1 MRLHGLVVR
10 KAQSRSAS
18 LGDIARRPRI
28 ITLGLFAS
36 LVALASLLAANPLSA
51 SAADL
56 RPAGQVSAATAP
68 AFGHVFVIVG
78 ENKSLYQLNSSNAP
92 YIMNTLKPESAWMTN
107 YNDVTP
113 GSLADYV
120 ALTSGQFAPCQTGG
134 PCGAQNV
141 PSIFSQL
148 GDGAWKDWNE
158 SMPSNCYPTVA
169 GSESTLNAY
178 KQGHNPALYYAG
190 LPCSTYDVPAG
201 TTGPDDMS
209 YFNNA
214 LAAGNVPEYNLVS
227 PNLCEDSYHSC
238 NGVNIVTE
246 YDNFLKKEI
255 PLIEASPAFGSNGV
269 IFATYDEGYVPTH
282 NPNTMMDVIGPQVQV
297 GTYSGDYDHY
307 STLATI
313 EQGLGLPCLAN
324 ACTASALSVFGNVP
338 PSPSVS
344 ISQPAADSTVAGTVT
359 VSGTAAETGATISQ
373 VQVSVDGG
381 TPVTATGTTSWSTSI
396 DTTALADGTHTIN
409 VQATD
414 TDGNVGTANVTV
426 TVSNTSTVTSCPA
439 TPAGTTELSGNLS
452 LETSQTGWTG
462 IYNSNSVPAR
472 VKPAGGSYDGSWAL
486 QVAPKNAGAAGV
498 NNANPIWVPGAPGA
512 ATTAGHVY
520 TGSAFVAASTTGEKV
535 TLVVRET
542 TPQGT
547 SVSSHAT
554 TVTLGDTGWH
564 QITSAYTAEAT
575 GDLIRYSLYASNF
588 ASSGQHFLADCMSL
602 QTP

>member
-1 MRLHGLVVR
+1 MKLYGLIVR
-10 KAQSRSAS
+10 KAQSLSAS
-18 LGDIARRPRI
+18 VRDIAWRPRM
-28 ITLGLFAS
+28 ITPGLFAS
-36 LVALASLLAANPLSA
+36 LVASASLLAANPLSA

-56 RPAGQVSAATAP
+56 HSASQVSAATAP

-92 YIMNTLKPESAWMTN
+92 YIMNTLKPESAWMTD

-134 PCGAQNV
+134 PCGTQNV

-169 GSESTLNAY
+169 GSESALNAY

-209 YFNNA
+209 YFNDA
-214 LAAGNVPEYNLVS
+214 LAAGTVPEYNLIS

-238 NGVNIVTE
+238 NGANIITE

-282 NPNTMMDVIGPQVQV
+282 NPNTMMDVVGPQVQV

-324 ACTASALSVFGNVP
+324 ACTASALPVFGNVP
-338 PSPSVS
+338 QSPSVS
-344 ISQPAADSTVAGTVT
+344 ITQPANNSTVSGTLT
-359 VSGTAAETGATISQ
+359 VSGTASAGAGIAS

-381 TPVTATGTTSWSTSI
+381 APQAATGTTNWTASI
-396 DTTALADGTHTIN
+396 DTSALTNGTHTIS

-414 TDGNVGTANVTV
+414 TDRNVGTASVTV
-426 TVSNTSTVTSCPA
+426 AVSNTSTVTSCPA
-439 TPAGTTELSGNLS
+439 TPAGTAELSGNLS

-462 IYNSNSVPAR
+462 VYNSNSVPAR
-472 VKPAGGSYDGSWAL
+472 VKPAGGSYDGAWAL
-486 QVAPKNAGAAGV
+486 QVAPKKAGAAGV
-498 NNANPIWVPGAPGA
+498 NNASPIWVPGAPGA

-520 TGSAFVAASTTGEKV
+520 TGSAFVAASTTGEKI
-535 TLVVRET
+535 TLLVRET
-542 TPQGT
+542 TPKGT
-547 SVSSHAT
+547 AVSSHAT
-554 TVTLGDTGWH
+554 TVTLSGTGWH
-564 QITSAYTAEAT
+564 QITSAYTAKAT
-575 GDLIRYSLYASNF
+575 GDQIRYSLYASNF
-588 ASSGQHFLADCMSL
+588 ASSGQHFLADCLSL